1 MLGLSNFAMSLP
13 HEDKTSSRVF
23 LCVDETSICVF
34 LVCGRKVL
42 AIQSGFRKSHSTETL
57 LLRLLSD
64 VLGAVDHCQ
73 LTLLALFDVSAAFDT
88 VDHESLLQRLHLSFG
103 VSGTL
108 LSWLTSFLS
117 ERSKCVVHGLSRS
130 SWVPGPYGLPQGHV
144 LGPLLYTIYTSDI
157 ASLLASQA
165 MLGQLYADDVQAYQ
179 HCPASD
185 ALVTVSA
192 MSRTMEALGSWMSSN
207 RLRLNPHKT
216 QFIWLGT
223 RQQVTKLDM
232 VALTFAFPH
241 FTFSSTVH

>member
-73 LTLLALFDVSAAFDT
+73 LTLLALLDVSAAFDT
-88 VDHESLLQRLHLSFG
+88 VDHEILLQRLHLSFG

-108 LSWLTSFLS
+108 LSRLTSFVS
-117 ERSKCVVHGLSRS
+117 ERSVCVVHGLSRS
-130 SWVPGPYGLPQGHV
+130 SWVLGPGPLWSPPRV
-144 LGPLLYTIYTSDI
+144 CSGPPSIHNL
-157 ASLLASQA
+157 
-165 MLGQLYADDVQAYQ
+165 
-179 HCPASD
+179 
-185 ALVTVSA
+185 
-192 MSRTMEALGSWMSSN
+192 
-207 RLRLNPHKT
+207 
-216 QFIWLGT
+216 
-223 RQQVTKLDM
+223 
-232 VALTFAFPH
+232 H
-241 FTFSSTVH
+241 F